1 MDNINRDTRDIQQD
15 IRGTRS
21 EMSETI
27 DAIQARLSPD
37 NLLGQAVKFFNSEN
51 GQDMANNLSRTV
63 KNNPVPISLIGLGLT
78 WLMMSDRNKQN
89 QYREPAYPQHAYPRD
104 RYDASAGYRAANT
117 PSYGPD
123 YDPDDDPD
131 RADRPGEQV
140 GERAGAALHEAGQKA
155 TAKAADVRDS
165 VTQAATHVGHKINNA
180 TDALREQTA
189 HTADQAKRGLQ
200 DALREQPLTLVGAG
214 LALGALLGAGL
225 PSTRREDELMGETRD
240 ELLDSAKEAGQKQ
253 AEKVRKVANAAAEA
267 AVEEADKNGITP
279 EKGKEKMENAID
291 EAKAGAQK
299 IATAATEAGKQE
311 ARKQGLTDTGKS
323 HSDESNADTKKTA
336 SSTS

>member
-1 MDNINRDTRDIQQD
+1 MDNISRDTRDIQQD

-63 KNNPVPISLIGLGLT
+63 KNNPLPISLIGLGLT
-78 WLMMSDRNKQN
+78 WLMMSDRSNQRQN
-89 QYREPAYPQHAYPRD
+89 TEQAYPQPSYPRD
-104 RYDASAGYRAANT
+104 RYEPGAGYRAANT
-117 PSYGPD
+117 PNYGPNYDPD
-123 YDPDDDPD
+123 YDPDQ
-131 RADRPGEQV
+131 ADHL
-140 GERAGAALHEAGQKA
+140 GERAGEALHKAGQNA

-165 VTQAATHVGHKINNA
+165 VTQAATHVGHKFNNA
-180 TDALREQTA
+180 TNSLREQTA

-200 DALREQPLTLVGAG
+200 DTLREQPLTLVGAG

-240 ELLDSAKEAGQKQ
+240 ELLESAKETGQKQ
-253 AEKVRKVANAAAEA
+253 ADKVRKVANAAAEA

-279 EKGKEKMENAID
+279 EKGKQKMENAID
-291 EAKAGAQK
+291 EAKAGAEK

-311 ARKQGLTDTGKS
+311 ARKQGLTDSGKS

>member
-89 QYREPAYPQHAYPRD
+89 QYREPSYPRD

-131 RADRPGEQV
+131 RADCP

-180 TDALREQTA
+180 TDSLREQTA

>member
-89 QYREPAYPQHAYPRD
+89 QYREPSYPRD

-123 YDPDDDPD
+123 YGPD

-180 TDALREQTA
+180 TDSLREQTA

-279 EKGKEKMENAID
+279 EKGKEKMENVID